1 MMVEEIEEQGLKDV
15 PKSEVLY
22 RFGMEEGQENGSRKY
37 SKERMLWNFREII
50 SGFGQFY
57 FQQTRRGRMKMVAM
71 DLVPEYIKRGRLAR
85 EMAAETMLKL
95 WEERPG
101 AKNRFDFSV
110 LSNF

>member
-1 MMVEEIEEQGLKDV
+1 
-15 PKSEVLY
+15 
-22 RFGMEEGQENGSRKY
+22 
-37 SKERMLWNFREII
+37 
-50 SGFGQFY
+50 
-57 FQQTRRGRMKMVAM
+57 MKMVAM